1 MLICSSTSEEHLFR
15 SVANFKKLMRKLVK
29 NFVSDLSHNEYVF
42 VLANL
47 VTS

>member
-1 MLICSSTSEEHLFR
+1 MLICSTTSEEHLY
-15 SVANFKKLMRKLVK
+15 SGVTNFKKLMRKLVK

-47 VTS
+47 VTF